1 MIDYENLAESNRP
14 FFNDLLTSFESTLRR
29 GWFIL
34 GKDVENFER
43 AFADYLGCRHCV
55 GVGSGLDALVLSLE
69 ALNLPKGGEVL
80 VPSNTY
86 VATIMAI
93 LRSGLKPVLVEPDI
107 RTYNIDPGRIEEK
120 ISPKS
125 AAILVVH
132 LYGKPCEMGPIMTTA
147 EKHHLRIV
155 EDCAQAHGAKYKD
168 RKVGTFGDLGAF
180 SFYPTKNLGALGD
193 GGAVTTDN
201 EEIAGVLKKL
211 RNYGSAV
218 RYEND
223 LLGFNSRLD
232 EIQAGF
238 LLVKLKKLD
247 EINEHKRK
255 LARIYFRYLKED
267 FIKPVV
273 SEDCYDVY
281 HIFNVRHPMRDKL
294 KTYLLD
300 KGVKTDIH
308 YPIPPHKQK
317 ALRCMLG
324 EKEEYP
330 IAEEIHDT
338 TLSLPI
344 SYSHT
349 ESDILAVTEAMNL
362 F

>member
-1 MIDYENLAESNRP
+1 MIDYENLAEANKP
-14 FFNDLLTSFESTLRR
+14 FFKDLVESFESSLRR

-43 AFADYLGCRHCV
+43 AFGDYLDCRHCV
-55 GVGSGLDALVLSLE
+55 GVGSGLDALTLSLE
-69 ALNLPKGGEVL
+69 ALNLRSGGEVL

-86 VATIMAI
+86 IATIMAI
-93 LRSGLKPVLVEPDI
+93 LRAGLKPVLVEPDI
-107 RTYNIDPGRIEEK
+107 RTYNIDPARIEEK
-120 ISPKS
+120 ITANSV
-125 AAILVVH
+125 AILVVH
-132 LYGKPCEMGPIMTTA
+132 LYGKPCEMDSILRLA
-147 EKHHLRIV
+147 EKYRLRIV
-155 EDCAQAHGAKYKD
+155 EDCAQAHGARYRDK
-168 RKVGTFGDLGAF
+168 KVGAFGDLGAF

-193 GGAVTTDN
+193 GGAITTDN
-201 EEIAGVLKKL
+201 EGLAEVLRKL
-211 RNYGSAV
+211 RNYGSVV
-218 RYEND
+218 RYQND

-232 EIQAGF
+232 EVQAGF

-247 EINEHKRK
+247 EINQHKRN
-255 LARIYFRYLKED
+255 LASLYLRHLKED

-294 KTYLLD
+294 KTHLLE

-308 YPIPPHKQK
+308 YMIPPHRQK
-317 ALRCMLG
+317 ALEGILG
-324 EKEEYP
+324 EEEYP
-330 IAEEIHDT
+330 IAQEIHDT

-344 SYSHT
+344 SYFHT
-349 ESDILAVTEAMNL
+349 EKDILAVIEAMNL

>member
-1 MIDYENLAESNRP
+1 MIDYENLAESNKP
-14 FFNDLLTSFESTLRR
+14 FLNELLESFESTLRR

-34 GKDVENFER
+34 GKDVESFER

-55 GVGSGLDALVLSLE
+55 GVGSGLDALILSLD
-69 ALNLPKGGEVL
+69 ALNLERGGEVL

-86 VATIMAI
+86 IATIMAI

-107 RTYNIDPGRIEEK
+107 RTYNIDPARIEEK
-120 ISPKS
+120 ITSNS
-125 AAILVVH
+125 VAILVVH
-132 LYGKPCEMGPIMTTA
+132 LYGKPCEMDPILKIA

-155 EDCAQAHGAKYKD
+155 EDCAQAHGARYKG
-168 RKVGTFGDLGAF
+168 RAVGTFGDFGAF

-193 GGAVTTDN
+193 GGAATTDN
-201 EEIAGVLKKL
+201 EGLAVVVRKL
-211 RNYGSAV
+211 RNYGSSV
-218 RYEND
+218 RYQND

-232 EIQAGF
+232 EVQAGF

-247 EINEHKRK
+247 EINQHKRN
-255 LARIYFRYLKED
+255 LASLYLKYLKED
-267 FIKPVV
+267 FIRPVV

-294 KTYLLD
+294 KTYLLE
-300 KGVKTDIH
+300 KGIKTDIH
-308 YPIPPHKQK
+308 YMIPPHKQK
-317 ALRCMLG
+317 ALQGVLDG
-324 EKEEYP
+324 EEYP
-330 IAEEIHDT
+330 IAQKIHDT

-344 SYSHT
+344 SYFHT
-349 ESDILAVTEAMNL
+349 EKDILAVIEAMNL